1 MDHRLFSSASL
12 SLVRDIP
19 LVQKIGVMTAVELHL
34 NARFY
39 AQHLAM
45 KSVYDKSQS
54 VMSGKLFYFD
64 RVVFELAQGL
74 RDYKQVN

>member
-1 MDHRLFSSASL
+1 
-12 SLVRDIP
+12 
-19 LVQKIGVMTAVELHL
+19 MTAVELHL

-45 KSVYDKSQS
+45 KSVYEKSQS
-54 VMSGKLFYFD
+54 VMGGKLFYFD
-64 RVVFELAQGL
+64 RAVFELAQDL

>member
-19 LVQKIGVMTAVELHL
+19 LVQKIRVMTAVELHL

-39 AQHLAM
+39 TQHLAM
-45 KSVYDKSQS
+45 KSHYEKSQS

-64 RVVFELAQGL
+64 RAVFELAQGL